1 MRVIYILVSRR
12 WLLEKPRSI
21 FFLAQKEIRSHT
33 PPRSLVKNA
42 VRTRRW
48 YSYVHIIHFNSWPW
62 LFAFCAVI
70 GNLDGG
76 PTTLLQITK
85 YVQPTRDGEFEQWRV
100 TYADGTHEDMDSFE
114 VCVHT

>member
-1 MRVIYILVSRR
+1 M
-12 WLLEKPRSI
+12 
-21 FFLAQKEIRSHT
+21 
-33 PPRSLVKNA
+33 
-42 VRTRRW
+42 
-48 YSYVHIIHFNSWPW
+48 
-62 LFAFCAVI
+62 I

-114 VCVHT
+114 VCVHTGCVEILNLAFFMSYLVRCVCGLRGVP